1 MIAGKLLKGLKI
13 TVITIAALLT
23 LILFLPEIFP
33 GYVSKKIK
41 EIANENIEGELQF
54 DKARFSFLKH
64 FPALTLS
71 VLDFSLTGKGQFEGD
86 TLLAGKELAFGVNV
100 FTIFKERIS
109 LNQFFLEDGL
119 INILVDSLGNG
130 NYDIAKSSTDTVQVA
145 DTSSG
150 GANLRIE
157 RIRITNSRLVYRDHS
172 LPMLLILDT
181 LNYEGRGDLTLDI
194 VDLESTIKA
203 NGINFSYDGEQYAV
217 NKRLKADLVT
227 RINTENLEL
236 SFTRNDLMV
245 NELPVDF
252 KGFIRFPESG
262 YDIDLRFKADKTN
275 LRNVITV
282 LPPAYLDW
290 LNETEVKGMASLFL
304 DFFGKYRAET
314 GESPSLYFGLD
325 INEGYVRYAQAPL
338 PVSDM
343 GMRFRLAIPSM
354 DYDSFSLNLDTLHLN
369 LGNGFLRSHLHM
381 ASLNKPHVKSV
392 LQANADL
399 GQLMQAIGYKEYQL
413 QGTLIGNASFDYNKA
428 TGYNGKTRRMPYAK
442 ADIAWQNGFLQTPY
456 YPAPIKDI
464 DMKVIL
470 SNDAGTYRDMKI
482 DLQPITF
489 TFEGQPFM
497 IKADVAD
504 FESVRYDV
512 VSKGTLDLEKLGRVF
527 VPEEYGL
534 NVEGFIEAD
543 VKLKGTQAD
552 AEKGRYNNLN
562 NSGTLLLKNI
572 KVKSDELP
580 YPIVIKDGFFRIVN
594 DKLNTNNL
602 QLIYGSNT
610 LSMQGFY
617 NNLFPYM
624 VGTGPLK
631 GGLKMQSDKLILD
644 EFLVYAPGSELSKQT
659 DGEPVPTSASGVAM
673 LPKDL
678 DLTLEAVIKQAL
690 YEDYKIEDIKGEIRL
705 DKGKLTMQDAGA
717 RMAGASAVMHA
728 SYEGLSPTKALFD
741 VDIKADSFDIQ
752 RFYKEVPMFATMATA
767 AKDVKGQVSLKY
779 QLVGRLDANM
789 MPVMPSL
796 KGGGTLSLHNVD
808 LKGFKLFSAVAKTT
822 GRDSVANPNLKAVNL
837 NTTIANNVMT
847 LERTKMRIF
856 GFRPRIEGQATLDG
870 RLNLRFRLGL
880 PPFGIIGIPM
890 TVTGTM
896 ESPKVQ
902 MRRGKEGDMLEEED
916 DDEYEEEEVT

>member
-1 MIAGKLLKGLKI
+1 MIAGKFLKGLKI
-13 TVITIAALLT
+13 TIITIVGLLI

-33 GYVSKKIK
+33 GYVSRKIK

-54 DKARFSFLKH
+54 NKARFSFLKH

-86 TLLAGKELAFGVNV
+86 TLLAGRELAFGVNI

-109 LNQFFLEDGL
+109 LNQFFLENGH

-130 NYDIAKSSTDTVQVA
+130 NYDIAKSGTDTVKMA
-145 DTSSG
+145 DSSSG

-157 RIRITNSRLVYRDHS
+157 RIRITNSRLVYNDQS

-181 LNYEGRGDLTLDI
+181 LNYDGRGNLSLDI
-194 VDLESTIKA
+194 VDLESTIQA
-203 NGINFSYDGEQYAV
+203 NGISFRYDGEQYAV

-245 NELPVDF
+245 NELPMDF
-252 KGFIRFPESG
+252 TGFIRFPESG

-282 LPPAYLDW
+282 LPPIYLDW
-290 LNETEVKGMASLFL
+290 LTKTEVKGMATIFL
-304 DFFGKYRAET
+304 DFFGSYRAET
-314 GESPSLYFGLD
+314 GKSPSLYFGLD
-325 INEGYVRYAQAPL
+325 INEGYVRHAQAPL
-338 PVSDM
+338 PLSEM
-343 GMRFRLAIPSM
+343 GMIFRFAIPSM
-354 DYDSFSLNLDTLHLN
+354 DYDSFSLNLDTLHLKV
-369 LGNGFLRSHLHM
+369 GKGFLRSRLHM
-381 ASLNKPHVKSV
+381 ANLNTPHVKSD

-413 QGTLIGNASFDYNKA
+413 QGTLVGNAMIDYDAA
-428 TGYNGKTRRMPYAK
+428 TGYNGQTKRMPYAK
-442 ADIAWQNGFLQTPY
+442 ADIAWENGFIQTPY
-456 YPAPIKDI
+456 YPSPIKDI
-464 DMKVIL
+464 DMKVIM

-489 TFEGQPFM
+489 SFEGQPFLV
-497 IKADVAD
+497 KADIAD
-504 FESVRYDV
+504 FENVQYDV
-512 VSKGTLDLEKLGRVF
+512 VSRGTLDLEKISKVF
-527 VPEEYGL
+527 VPDTYG
-534 NVEGFIEAD
+534 VKVGGFIETD
-543 VKLKGTQAD
+543 LKLKGTQAD
-552 AEKGRYNNLN
+552 AEKGRYNRLD
-562 NSGTLLLKNI
+562 NSGTLLLKDI
-572 KVKSDELP
+572 KVKSNELP
-580 YPIVIKDGFFRIVN
+580 YPFVIKDGFFRIVN

-602 QLIYGSNT
+602 QMIYGSNQ
-610 LSMQGFY
+610 LNIQGYY
-617 NNLFPYM
+617 NNLFAYIL
-624 VGTGPLK
+624 GTGPLK
-631 GGLKMQSDKLILD
+631 GGLKVQSDKIVLD
-644 EFLVYAPGSELSKQT
+644 EFMVNTQGSEVSRQ
-659 DGEPVPTSASGVAM
+659 DAGEPVAVSASGVAM

-678 DLTLEAVIKQAL
+678 DLTLEAFIKQAL
-690 YEDYKIEDIKGEIRL
+690 YEDYRIEDIKGEIRL
-705 DKGKLTMQDAGA
+705 DKGKLTMRDAVA
-717 RMAGASAVMHA
+717 RMAGASAVMQA

-752 RFYKEVPMFATMATA
+752 RFYKEIPLFATMAPA

-779 QLVGRLDANM
+779 QLAGRLNANM

-796 KGGGTLSLHNVD
+796 KGGGTMSLHNVD

-822 GRDSVANPNLKAVNL
+822 GKDSVANPNLKAVNL
-837 NTTIANNVMT
+837 NTTIANNLMT

-890 TVTGTM
+890 TVTGTI
-896 ESPKVQ
+896 ENPQVH
-902 MRRGKEGDMLEEED
+902 MRRGKERDMLEEEED
-916 DDEYEEEEVT
+916 VGENDN